1 MTRSINRL
9 YWDPKEEISC
19 SKYTT
24 EEFIRNV
31 EITGPIALYL
41 KAALSACRGWLKA
54 SHRAI
59 DQNKSKPYQPFHP
72 HTESITIKPNEIVE
86 YAIEIRETSYVFK
99 AGHSLQLIIKGEN
112 SPYED
117 PLWFH
122 LPNMRE
128 TRHTLYHNSKDVS
141 YLLLPIIPA

>member
-1 MTRSINRL
+1 LGSEGRDSLRQIYYRRVYQKCRDHRTYCFVPQGGS
-9 YWDPKEEISC
+9 
-19 SKYTT
+19 
-24 EEFIRNV
+24 V
-31 EITGPIALYL
+31 
-41 KAALSACRGWLKA
+41 CRGWLKA

-99 AGHSLQLIIKGEN
+99 AGHSLQLIIKRED